1 MNLKLQE
8 KLLELHESREYSILI
23 STMYVDSPVKI
34 IYYDEE
40 ENIVYDSQVFSGRK
54 LSEVAYY
61 SVSVTQYKNDWEDIE
76 L

>member
-23 STMYVDSPVKI
+23 STMYVDSPVKV

-40 ENIVYDSQVFSGRK
+40 ENIVYDSEVFSGRK

-61 SVSVTQYKNDWEDIE
+61 AVSVTQYKNDWENIE

>member
-40 ENIVYDSQVFSGRK
+40 ENIVYDSEVFSGRE
-54 LSEVAYY
+54 LSEVEYY
-61 SVSVTQYKNDWEDIE
+61 EVSVTQYRNNWENIE